1 MNFTKGFKPRFWW
14 DLSPIKH
21 ILQTRSSQILSPSV
35 GWSKHINYNGDLT
48 GYTYI
53 YIYICRIYIYVYIY
67 IICSPSPAFF
77 LAPFPFLEGTCV
89 LAKSTLCTATSSSF
103 SRLNCLPVATCYF
116 HNPGCF
122 FISHWSVHWYHHEE
136 LGKKLNIYSEYNGIH
151 SQQHDLWVC
160 ENRVYGIPHT
170 MVTWIGNMTINHQLL
185 GYTIY

>member
-1 MNFTKGFKPRFWW
+1 MVRSQPNKTHDSSTTIPPKRQNTSSKRVLVRFYPH
-14 DLSPIKH
+14 L
-21 ILQTRSSQILSPSV
+21 TV

-53 YIYICRIYIYVYIY
+53 YIYVYIY
-67 IICSPSPAFF
+67 ICMCILYIYMYNVCSPSPAFF

-136 LGKKLNIYSEYNGIH
+136 LGKLNIFGKRN
-151 SQQHDLWVC
+151 
-160 ENRVYGIPHT
+160 T
-170 MVTWIGNMTINHQLL
+170 T
-185 GYTIY
+185 GYTANNMIFECLRIGYMVYPILWSLE